1 MNEIKKRNLEIRTEI
16 LSDLSF
22 LSLNEQIELFNHLL
36 NIVIHNLDNKKI
48 LNPYLLIRVLTKGN
62 LTIVKTTFSSAYTPL
77 CYEQIKQVFKDKDV
91 KFDSQYNNTGEY
103 MQYLIMFKHT
113 C

>member
-1 MNEIKKRNLEIRTEI
+1 M
-16 LSDLSF
+16 
-22 LSLNEQIELFNHLL
+22 
-36 NIVIHNLDNKKI
+36 DNKKI

-62 LTIVKTTFSSAYTPL
+62 LTIVKTTFSSDYEISIKN
-77 CYEQIKQVFKDKDV
+77 EQIKQVFKDKDV
-91 KFDSQYNNTGEY
+91 KFDSQYNNTGNY